1 MNDRFPRDSRVLCGR
16 PSSKIHIRLEMVP
29 GGAFDEF
36 GNGAWDAVDDE
47 IGRGLYAG
55 ADESSA

>member
-1 MNDRFPRDSRVLCGR
+1 MNDRFPGDSRVLCGR

-47 IGRGLYAG
+47 IGKLDVHGSR
-55 ADESSA
+55 

>member
-1 MNDRFPRDSRVLCGR
+1 
-16 PSSKIHIRLEMVP
+16 MVP

-47 IGRGLYAG
+47 IGKLDLHGSR
-55 ADESSA
+55 